1 MIKAIVTFF
10 LGLSVLVTAL
20 SIVYVKHINRKIFSD
35 TQVLQQEHEVL
46 VSEWGKLQLEL
57 STWGSAS
64 RVESLAREK
73 LPMRMPN
80 PSEILVIKP

>member
-1 MIKAIVTFF
+1 MIKVIVTFF
-10 LGLSVLVTAL
+10 LSLSVIVTAL
-20 SIVYVKHINRKIFSD
+20 SIVYVKHVNRKIFSD
-35 TQVLQQEHEVL
+35 TQVLQQEYEGL

-64 RVESLAREK
+64 RVENFAREK